1 MKTQDKT
8 PLTEQEI
15 KTLAA
20 IIQTCSQRG
29 AFKAEE
35 MLPVGTLYNRLM
47 AMAQTQTMIQTGDKD
62 EDTNGNKN
70 K

>member
-1 MKTQDKT
+1 MNTTAKT
-8 PLTEQEI
+8 PLTDQEI

-62 EDTNGNKN
+62 EEKE
-70 K
+70 KESK

>member
-1 MKTQDKT
+1 MNTTAKT
-8 PLTEQEI
+8 PLTDQEI
-15 KTLAA
+15 RTLAA

-62 EDTNGNKN
+62 EEKEKETK
-70 K
+70 

>member
-1 MKTQDKT
+1 MKTKNKT

-15 KTLAA
+15 RTRPE
-20 IIQTCSQRG
+20 IIQTCSQR
-29 AFKAEE
+29 AAIKAEE
-35 MLPVGTLYNRLM
+35 MWPVRTLNNRLM